1 MLASG
6 RAVVRSLSFS
16 KSKRKSRV
24 LEDHRTVLIQK
35 VRSCSGSAYFHP
47 GSTVPVRLCACR
59 HVTDG
64 RRSTRGDQPA
74 VVSWACRRRF
84 GRRRVTG
91 LGCCERS
98 GCRCGDKWS
107 CGGGCDPHMA
117 QRAIALA
124 LGSTTSSGRCEP
136 VRLTLARLVK
146 ADLDSPKGVDVDFG
160 SEITD
165 MRAAAP
171 DRESISCYG
180 VAQSL

>member
-1 MLASG
+1 MAGVARVGINLQSYHGHVVVASVEDVSPAS
-6 RAVVRSLSFS
+6 AVVNAQDVVVAINGVAMIDSFN
-16 KSKRKSRV
+16 
-24 LEDHRTVLIQK
+24 
-35 VRSCSGSAYFHP
+35 
-47 GSTVPVRLCACR
+47 
-59 HVTDG
+59 
-64 RRSTRGDQPA
+64 
-74 VVSWACRRRF
+74 
-84 GRRRVTG
+84 
-91 LGCCERS
+91 
-98 GCRCGDKWS
+98 
-107 CGGGCDPHMA
+107 PHMA

-160 SEITD
+160 STD